1 MIQWDWWKC
10 FIGWFV
16 TEPVMKTETTG
27 LDTAAVRKQGG
38 KVVHVSH
45 VNGYMYIYTD
55 I

>member
-27 LDTAAVRKQGG
+27 QLLYESREEK
-38 KVVHVSH
+38 S
-45 VNGYMYIYTD
+45 YMFHM
-55 I
+55 